1 MKRWIRWSVLG
12 IAIVLALGAGYL
24 VWQRGQPVS
33 EAAATEEA
41 TSQPS
46 VADGH
51 VASVRTAPITRGTIH
66 QTLTAYGTVIAQPGA
81 VRVIS
86 VPFECRVAHVLAA
99 SGQPVSAGTA
109 LVEVEAS
116 PDTQLQW
123 EEAGNAVDAAV
134 KQLQQARQRF
144 DQHLATNQELL
155 QAQQE
160 AASAQLKLKSLT
172 KRGIGSPRRLSAESA
187 GIISKMDVQEGQ
199 IVPAGGALV
208 ELAADKQIE
217 VKLGIEPEEAGRL
230 KMGQPVSLF
239 VAEKGSSA
247 PITGK
252 LRMVTQRVNA
262 ETRLVDAFVSLP
274 AHTGLLLDQ
283 YVRGQLIIA
292 AQEALIVPRQA
303 VLPNDDGGY
312 TLFTV
317 DQDHALK
324 HAVTLGLQNDKAVA
338 VSGEHVKE
346 NQRAV
351 IAGNYELENG
361 MAVTEEAAR

>member
-1 MKRWIRWSVLG
+1 MKCWIRRGVWVVVPL
-12 IAIVLALGAGYL
+12 LALGTGY
-24 VWQRGQPVS
+24 VVMTGGQRGS
-33 EAAATEEA
+33 EAAAEEA
-41 TSQPS
+41 TSQPAAAEGP
-46 VADGH
+46 VAP
-51 VASVRTAPITRGTIH
+51 VRTTPIVRGTIH

-81 VRVIS
+81 VRVVS
-86 VPFECRVAHVLAA
+86 VPFECRVAHVLVA
-99 SGQPVSAGTA
+99 SGQQVSAGTT

-123 EEAGNAVDAAV
+123 EEVSHAVEAAD

-155 QAQQE
+155 QVQQE
-160 AASAQLKLKSLT
+160 VASAQLKLKSLT
-172 KRGIGSPRRLSAESA
+172 KRGIGSPRRLLAELA
-187 GIISKMDVQEGQ
+187 GIVSTMDVREGQ

-208 ELAADKQIE
+208 ELAVDKQIE
-217 VKLGIEPEEAGRL
+217 VKLGIEPEEVGRL
-230 KMGQPVSLF
+230 KVGQPVSLII
-239 VAEKGSSA
+239 AEDGSSV
-247 PITGK
+247 PIVGR
-252 LRMVTQRVNA
+252 LRMITQRVNA

-303 VLPNDDGGY
+303 VLPDDDGGY

-361 MAVTEEAAR
+361 MAVTEETAR